1 LLDTNIV
8 VGLLSGHQPA
18 LDLLD
23 HHKAVPSACAIS
35 QVTRMELLNSPSLST
50 DDDAA
55 IRQAIAAFMV
65 FTLDERTEAAA
76 VLVRRR
82 TKLKLPDAIILAT
95 AQVHKLEL
103 LTLDERLANAWLA
116 TSP

>member
-1 LLDTNIV
+1 
-8 VGLLSGHQPA
+8 
-18 LDLLD
+18 
-23 HHKAVPSACAIS
+23 
-35 QVTRMELLNSPSLST
+35 
-50 DDDAA
+50 
-55 IRQAIAAFMV
+55 MV